1 MMKRTELLTTVE
13 AAANMGLSPR
23 TLERYRVNG
32 EGPKD
37 LKLGRTVRYRRT
49 DLDEWLRN

>member
-1 MMKRTELLTTVE
+1 MTKRTELLTTVE
-13 AAANMGLSPR
+13 AAAHLRLSPR

-32 EGPKD
+32 EGPKY
-37 LKLGRTVRYRRT
+37 LKLERTVRYRRA